1 MDADRRTRRRAR
13 AAAVLVA
20 LVASLLAAAGP
31 AAAAPDPATIARALR
46 TSPVYVDPAYADSVP
61 AAKRRALVRAV
72 QALPYPVRIAL
83 VPLVK
88 GDRYDGDAQT
98 LIDLVHDRLGASGVY
113 AAFDTIITV
122 RDYGSTDRETQ
133 LDDATEVGLF
143 EGEYQEP
150 PIDKLLRFATAL
162 KDPRLH
168 ARALAV
174 AAKLRRQ
181 DRARVPPAST
191 DGSRS
196 GDDGHSTADGIIGA
210 VVILGALAI
219 ITFAVVRVTR
229 RRGARPSGEEPVLPE
244 RVFRYAS
251 TARDRELRA
260 DLEAR
265 LVTFAETMDRDA
277 TPTAPAAQAAEQR
290 ALDDYAAARKL
301 LAEDAATLDLVAAYV
316 LADDGEQAMAAAD
329 ALAAGRTAP
338 RPQPLCFYDPLHGRA
353 ASEVVLRP
361 GLDVPACR
369 ACAAA
374 VRGHRPPDALRDGD
388 VPWFEADTLWARTGL
403 GRFDDDLAGRV
414 LRGEAR
420 RG

>member
-1 MDADRRTRRRAR
+1 MDADRRTRPLAR

-20 LVASLLAAAGP
+20 LAAGLLAAAGP

-113 AAFDTIITV
+113 AAFDTIITA
-122 RDYGSTDRETQ
+122 REYGSTDRETQ

-168 ARALAV
+168 QRALAV

-181 DRARVPPAST
+181 DRTSTPAT
-191 DGSRS
+191 TTG
-196 GDDGHSTADGIIGA
+196 GDGHSTADGIIGA

-219 ITFAVVRVTR
+219 LTFAVVRVTR
-229 RRGARPSGEEPVLPE
+229 RHGARPSGEEPVLPA

-265 LVTFAETMDRDA
+265 LVAFAETMDRHA

-301 LAEDAATLDLVAAYV
+301 LAGDAGTLDLVAAYV
-316 LADDGEQAMAAAD
+316 LADDGEQAMAVAD
-329 ALAAGRTAP
+329 ALAAGRAAP

-353 ASEVVLRP
+353 ATEVVLRP
-361 GLDVPACR
+361 ELDVPACR

-388 VPWFEADTLWARTGL
+388 IPWFEADTLWARTGL
-403 GRFDDDLAGRV
+403 GRFDEDLAGRV